1 MTSTSRPTT
10 LSARHGAWGRNP
22 SLIVKLSVALSAVI
36 AVVALAHTASGFV
49 LAVSQ
54 VHQLLDRRLQ
64 EVASRVSEEL
74 PVAPVTPYIYRNAP
88 DGVVVQVWLHD
99 DEQLRPGAE
108 QPVRLPRETPD
119 GFSTQLVDE
128 ERWRV
133 YAVTGPDWAIHVS
146 QRDTSRKRIAMDA
159 AIASA
164 APALVM
170 IPLAWLAIVVTVRRM
185 FRRVGELGERAA
197 QLDLARLDTLP
208 TDKVPREILPL
219 VTSINA
225 MIERLSQSVQAEK
238 MFIADA
244 AHELRSPLTALQI
257 QADNLGRT
265 LAEPQSLREFQAL
278 RQDIA
283 RTARLVA
290 QLLRLA
296 RADAPLDGNQQR
308 PVPIAEVVADVIEAH
323 LPCAAAQGID
333 LGVDRLEPL
342 QVEANA
348 ADLRTALSNLVD
360 NAIKY
365 AGHGA
370 VIDVRVY
377 ASGRTA
383 CIDVRDTGP
392 GVDPAALPRVFD
404 RFFRA
409 DGNASEGNGLGLAIV
424 RALVQKHG
432 GEAFLANREDT
443 AHGTIAG
450 IRLPLW
456 SAAQTGPRSPA
467 GPGAPS

>member
-1 MTSTSRPTT
+1 MALTA
-10 LSARHGAWGRNP
+10 ARGRALAPGHGAWGSNP

-54 VHQLLDRRLQ
+54 VHRLLDQRLQ
-64 EVASRVSEEL
+64 EVAGRVSEEL

-88 DGVVVQVWLHD
+88 DGVMVQVWLHD
-99 DEQLRPGAE
+99 DEQLGPGGE
-108 QPVRLPRETPD
+108 QPVRLPRDTPD
-119 GFSTQLVDE
+119 GFSTQVVNE

-133 YAVTGPDWAIHVS
+133 YATTGPDWAIHVS
-146 QRDTSRKRIAMDA
+146 QRETSRKRIAKDA

-197 QLDLARLDTLP
+197 QLDLGRLDSLP

-257 QADNLGRT
+257 QADNVGRT
-265 LAEPQSLREFQAL
+265 LSDPHSVREFEAL
-278 RQDIA
+278 RHDIS

-296 RADAPLDGNQQR
+296 RADAPLDENTRR
-308 PVPIAEVVADVIEAH
+308 PVRISDVVSEVIEAH

-333 LGVDRLEPL
+333 LGVERLEPL
-342 QVEANA
+342 QIEANA
-348 ADLRTALSNLVD
+348 ADLRTAVSNLVD

-365 AGHGA
+365 SGRGA
-370 VIDVRVY
+370 VIDLRVY
-377 ASGRTA
+377 ARGRHA
-383 CIDVRDTGP
+383 CIEVRDTGP
-392 GVDPAALPRVFD
+392 GVDPNVLPRVFD

-409 DGNASEGNGLGLAIV
+409 DGNVSEGNGLGLAIV

-432 GEAFLANREDT
+432 GEATLENRVEG
-443 AHGTIAG
+443 ARGTVAA

-456 SAAQTGPRSPA
+456 SAVEDGSSPDA
-467 GPGAPS
+467 GSGAA